1 MTTTKAISKTS
12 SNLTTHAVRQE
23 LSYTPIGRNEPI
35 RLTLLMIANDIAV
48 PTASGALPNESDCLR
63 FMHLCEGRKLDPWT
77 GDVFMIGYDS
87 KNGPKFEPITAYQSL
102 LKRAEAS
109 PNFAGLEGGVVVK
122 TANGLENRVGHIVL
136 DGEVIIGG
144 WAKAHRDDRKV
155 CHESA
160 VQFSTYNTQK
170 SRWNIDP
177 AGMITKVAK
186 AAALREAFPNVVG
199 GLYVEEEMDHVRQAA
214 EEGDHLPDAPA
225 MRFEPSKPKA
235 IENQPHDWKALFQQ
249 HNVIQQAQLL
259 RDAPTAE
266 DRESILSAASSQ
278 VADGT
283 ITLQAYD
290 VLSKYAATKN

>member
-12 SNLTTHAVRQE
+12 SDLTTHAVRQE

-87 KNGPKFEPITAYQSL
+87 KNGPKFEPITSFQHL

-109 PNFAGLEGGVVVK
+109 PNFAGIESGVVVK

-214 EEGDHLPDAPA
+214 EEGDHLPEIRREPIPA
-225 MRFEPSKPKA
+225 KITE
-235 IENQPHDWKALFQQ
+235 QPATVDWKALFQQ

>member
-1 MTTTKAISKTS
+1 
-12 SNLTTHAVRQE
+12 
-23 LSYTPIGRNEPI
+23 
-35 RLTLLMIANDIAV
+35 MIANDIAV
-48 PTASGALPNESDCLR
+48 PTASGALPNESDCLM

-87 KNGPKFEPITAYQSL
+87 KNGPKFEPITSFQHL

-109 PNFAGLEGGVVVK
+109 PNFAGIESGVVVK

-214 EEGDHLPDAPA
+214 EEGDHLPEIRREPELAKITEQPA
-225 MRFEPSKPKA
+225 T
-235 IENQPHDWKALFQQ
+235 INWKAEFDRYGVLDQGSM
-249 HNVIQQAQLL
+249 I
-259 RDAPTAE
+259 RDAPTS
-266 DRESILSAASSQ
+266 DDVQSILAACKSQ
-278 VADGT
+278 VADGK
-283 ITLQAYD
+283 LDSRAYD
-290 VLSKYAATKN
+290 CLQRYAESKGKA